1 MGWQA
6 YVALGTTIVVFLLLQ
21 LRRRVPTDLLFL
33 GGLVAV
39 TLCGVITPR
48 EALQGFSNN
57 AIITIGGLMV
67 CAAGL
72 RRTGLIDW
80 IGERLLGSVT
90 EERPALVRL
99 AVSLVASS
107 AFLLNTALVVMTMPF
122 VLDWCRKRSVSPS
135 RLLIPI
141 SYLTILGGVLTL
153 VGTSTTLVVNGE
165 LQREHNQRLAEVDT
179 LAARA
184 NQAGIN
190 VDADLLTQ
198 KVAFANQVRPMKLF
212 ELGWVGLP
220 CALIGGV
227 VLIALAPVLLPDRRE
242 IVDQFDA
249 LRRDYLV
256 EMKVLS
262 HCNLIGKSV
271 AAAGLRNLPGL
282 FLIEIDRGYD
292 VITPVSPNDIIYD
305 RDRLVFSGV
314 VETIV
319 DLEKIPGLVPDA
331 DEDYETEPAARGQRH
346 LVEVVMSR
354 SCPLVGT
361 TVRASSFRQ
370 RYGAAVVAVH
380 RNGVRVTNKI
390 GNIVLE
396 PGDTLLLQARGDFVS
411 KHRNSRDFYL
421 VSDVQEST
429 PRRHERAVWA
439 ALLAVALIFWLSMTN
454 FFREQEMLA
463 GASSTAIAAI
473 AIAGLMIF
481 MRCLSMGEARS
492 AIDLPLLLT
501 IAGALGIAKALYVSG
516 AAAFISDQ
524 IIGLLGDNPWLLLI
538 AIYFL
543 TAVFTELITNNA
555 VAVAMFPIAVE
566 VAERAN
572 YSPRPFIMAIALAA
586 SLSFVTPIGYQTNL
600 MVMGPGGY
608 RPSDYL
614 RLGLPIA
621 ITVAIVALALIPHL
635 WPFVL

>member
-6 YVALGTTIVVFLLLQ
+6 YVALGTTIVVFMLLQ

-33 GGLVAV
+33 GGMVAV
-39 TLCGVITPR
+39 TLCGVISPT
-48 EALQGFSNN
+48 EALEGFSSN

-72 RRTGLIDW
+72 QRTGVIDW
-80 IGERLLGSVT
+80 LGERLLGTVKD
-90 EERPALVRL
+90 ERSALTRL
-99 AVSLVASS
+99 AMSLVAAS

-122 VLDWCRKRSVSPS
+122 VLDWCRKRSVAPS

-165 LQREHNQRLAEVDT
+165 LQREHKQRLAEVSS
-179 LAARA
+179 LEARA
-184 NQAGIN
+184 N
-190 VDADLLTQ
+190 VDADLLAQ
-198 KVAFANQVRPMKLF
+198 KAAFANQVRPMKLF

-220 CALIGGV
+220 CALIGAV
-227 VLIALAPVLLPDRRE
+227 VLIGLAPVLLPDRRE

-262 HCNLIGKSV
+262 NCSLIGKTVS
-271 AAAGLRNLPGL
+271 AAGLRNLEGL

-292 VITPVSPNDIIYD
+292 VVTPVSPNDTIYD

-319 DLEKIPGLVPDA
+319 DLEKIAGLVPAA
-331 DEDYETEPAARGQRH
+331 DDDYESEPAARGQRH

-361 TVRASSFRQ
+361 TVRESSFRQ
-370 RYGAAVVAVH
+370 KYGAAVVAVH
-380 RNGVRVTNKI
+380 RNGARVTNKI

-396 PGDTLLLQARGDFVS
+396 PGDTLLIQARGDFVS

-429 PRRHERAVWA
+429 PRRHERAGWA
-439 ALLAVALIFWLSMTN
+439 ALLAVALIMWLSMTN

-501 IAGALGIAKALYVSG
+501 IAGALGMAKALYVSG

-524 IIGLLGDNPWLLLI
+524 IVGLIGDNPWLLLM
-538 AIYFL
+538 AIYLL

-566 VAERAN
+566 VAEQAS

-586 SLSFVTPIGYQTNL
+586 SLSFITPVGYQTNL

-608 RPSDYL
+608 RPSDFL
-614 RLGLPIA
+614 RLGLPM
-621 ITVAIVALALIPHL
+621 TLSVAIVALTLIPRI